1 MRYILNGLLENKM
14 GCLLTQV
21 TDDSSTMIVLIF
33 CTPDFSTKTIKNS
46 KSDQFGAQ
54 IVSKFLEKNSTFSW
68 KNIARKGTKWKTKN

>member
-1 MRYILNGLLENKM
+1 M

-54 IVSKFLEKNSTFSW
+54 IVSKFLEKKSTEKILLENEQNEKQKIREKIRFY
-68 KNIARKGTKWKTKN
+68 